1 MWFVINLLNYEQTSQ
16 SIFKWNASCR
26 LTTDISELNLIGPQV
41 NINQFQY
48 LGKQMLVGFKYRQI
62 IPSLLNNL
70 SAVQLHTLVFPKT

>member
-1 MWFVINLLNYEQTSQ
+1 MNRQAKVFLNGMSVVAWQ
-16 SIFKWNASCR
+16 
-26 LTTDISELNLIGPQV
+26 LTFQNWNLIGPQV

>member
-1 MWFVINLLNYEQTSQ
+1 MWFVINLLNYEQTSK

-70 SAVQLHTLVFPKT
+70 SAIQLHTLVFPKT

>member
-1 MWFVINLLNYEQTSQ
+1 MNRQAKVFLNGMPVVAWQ
-16 SIFKWNASCR
+16 
-26 LTTDISELNLIGPQV
+26 LTFQNWNLIGPQV

-48 LGKQMLVGFKYRQI
+48 LGKQMLAGFKYRQI

>member
-1 MWFVINLLNYEQTSQ
+1 MNRQAKVFLNGMPVVAWQ
-16 SIFKWNASCR
+16 
-26 LTTDISELNLIGPQV
+26 LTFQNWNLIGPQV

-70 SAVQLHTLVFPKT
+70 SAIQLHTLVFPKT